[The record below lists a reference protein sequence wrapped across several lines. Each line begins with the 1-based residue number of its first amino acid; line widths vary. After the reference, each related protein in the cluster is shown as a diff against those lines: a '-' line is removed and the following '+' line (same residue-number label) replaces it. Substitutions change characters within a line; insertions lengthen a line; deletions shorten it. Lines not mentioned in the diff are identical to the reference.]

1 MWRKA
6 PAGAPSPA
14 GARLRALTRLWEV
27 CATTRTMS
35 ASSNLALAGFI
46 MIGAAVLSPSLPS
59 DPWDAPAVSEADDS
73 ASPGAKPAAAAQP
86 GTTGPRELRRAPDGH
101 FYAVAQVNGA
111 SINFMVD
118 TGASIVAL
126 TPEDAQRAGIHLP
139 DTRAVAR
146 GLGGE
151 VEVIPVTIDRL
162 SLGGLEARSVRAA
175 VADELPISLLGQ
187 NVLSQIGTVEIRG
200 DRMVLR

>member
-1 MWRKA
+1 
-6 PAGAPSPA
+6 
-14 GARLRALTRLWEV
+14 
-27 CATTRTMS
+27 MS

-46 MIGAAVLSPSLPS
+46 MIGAALLAPGVPD
-59 DPWDAPAVSEADDS
+59 DPWQPAEAETVADGDGSKPATQS
-73 ASPGAKPAAAAQP
+73 ASGQV
-86 GTTGPRELRRAPDGH
+86 GPRELTRAPDGH
-101 FYAVAQVNGA
+101 FYAVVQVNGA

-139 DTRAVAR
+139 EQRAYAR
-146 GLGGE
+146 GLGGT
-151 VEVIPVTIDRL
+151 VEVTPVTIDRL
-162 SLGGLEARSVRAA
+162 SFGSLEARGVRAA

>member
-1 MWRKA
+1 
-6 PAGAPSPA
+6 
-14 GARLRALTRLWEV
+14 
-27 CATTRTMS
+27 MS

-46 MIGAAVLSPSLPS
+46 MLGAALLTPALPGK
-59 DPWDAPAVSEADDS
+59 PGDAPGIEAVPAPDDDGGKSGAEAGV
-73 ASPGAKPAAAAQP
+73 PLAAA
-86 GTTGPRELRRAPDGH
+86 PRELHRAPDGH

-111 SINFMVD
+111 SIHFMVD

-126 TPEDAQRAGIHLP
+126 TPEDAQRAGIQLSEQ
-139 DTRAVAR
+139 RALAR

-162 SLGGLEARSVRAA
+162 ALGGFEARGVRAA

-187 NVLSQIGTVEIRG
+187 NYLSQIGTVEIRG

>member
-1 MWRKA
+1 
-6 PAGAPSPA
+6 
-14 GARLRALTRLWEV
+14 
-27 CATTRTMS
+27 MS

-46 MIGAAVLSPSLPS
+46 MIGAALLSPTVAD
-59 DPWDAPAVSEADDS
+59 DPWQPAAEAET
-73 ASPGAKPAAAAQP
+73 AETSPGPKPAADSAP
-86 GTTGPRELRRAPDGH
+86 RPSGPRELRRAPDGH

-139 DTRAVAR
+139 DQRAYAR
-146 GLGGE
+146 GLGGT
-151 VEVIPVTIDRL
+151 VEVTPVTIDRL
-162 SLGGLEARSVRAA
+162 SFGSVEARAVRAA

-187 NVLSQIGTVEIRG
+187 NVLGQFGTVEIRG